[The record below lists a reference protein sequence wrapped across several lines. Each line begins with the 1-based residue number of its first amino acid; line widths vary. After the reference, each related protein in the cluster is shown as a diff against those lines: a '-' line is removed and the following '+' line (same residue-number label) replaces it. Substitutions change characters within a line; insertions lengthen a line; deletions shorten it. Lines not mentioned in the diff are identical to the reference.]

1 MARRLFAASSRL
13 TSDLVGWPVMGSALT
28 QAIKTVDLP
37 GLVDE
42 SFPGARDAR
51 NRVRP
56 VWRDPNTK
64 SRDAGLKRFADGWLL
79 TDFGLGRSFNAY
91 GFLVELVGLEPRAAT
106 RELLARAGVQD
117 QPRSSSPKVAGAVVP
132 VQLPDLP
139 ESLLELLEVRRRWLP
154 SVPLWDLEDPNTHLD
169 NGPEFQS
176 LANWLADCITL
187 EIAGAS

>member
-1 MARRLFAASSRL
+1 MGGSLSSLSR
-13 TSDLVGWPVMGSALT
+13 WPVMGSALT

-42 SFPGARDAR
+42 SFPGARDAW

-56 VWRDPNTK
+56 VWRNPNTK
-64 SRDAGLKRFADGWLL
+64 DRDAALKRYPDGWLL
-79 TDFGLGRSFNAY
+79 TDFGLARSFNAY
-91 GFLVELVGLEPRAAT
+91 GFLVELVGLEPKAAT

-117 QPRSSSPKVAGAVVP
+117 QPRPSSVTVAGAVVP
-132 VQLPDLP
+132 IQLPDLP

-154 SVPLWDLEDPNTHLD
+154 SVPLWDLDDPSIHLD

>member
-1 MARRLFAASSRL
+1 
-13 TSDLVGWPVMGSALT
+13 MGNALT
-28 QAIKTVDLP
+28 QAIKTIDLP

-56 VWRDPNTK
+56 IWRDPSTK
-64 SRDAGLKRFADGWLL
+64 NRDAALKRYSNVWLL
-79 TDFGLGRSFNAY
+79 TDFGLVRSFNAY

-117 QPRSSSPKVAGAVVP
+117 QPRQSSPKVAGVVVP

-154 SVPLWDLEDPNTHLD
+154 SVPLWDFENPGMSLD
-169 NGPEFQS
+169 DGRELQALS
-176 LANWLADCITL
+176 GWLANCLTL
-187 EIAGAS
+187 EVLNQKGAIL

>member
-1 MARRLFAASSRL
+1 
-13 TSDLVGWPVMGSALT
+13 MGSALT
-28 QAIKTVDLP
+28 QAIRTVDLP

-42 SFPGARDAR
+42 LFPGARDAR

-56 VWRDPNTK
+56 IWRDPNTK
-64 SRDAGLKRFADGWLL
+64 NRDAGLKQFADGWLL

-154 SVPLWDLEDPNTHLD
+154 SVPLWDFENPGMSLD
-169 NGPEFQS
+169 DGRELQALS
-176 LANWLADCITL
+176 GWLTTCLTL
-187 EIAGAS
+187 EVLNQKGAIL